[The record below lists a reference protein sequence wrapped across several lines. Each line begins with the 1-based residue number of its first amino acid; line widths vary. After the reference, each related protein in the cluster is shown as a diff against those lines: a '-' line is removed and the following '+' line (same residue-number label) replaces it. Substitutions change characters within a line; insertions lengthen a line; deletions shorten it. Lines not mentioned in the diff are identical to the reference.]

1 MMFGGF
7 LLFVGI
13 SWCKLKSAT
22 NTPVSSGITLL
33 KAINIVLTFTI
44 R

>member
-22 NTPVSSGITLL
+22 NSTCIKWYYAVKS
-33 KAINIVLTFTI
+33 N
-44 R
+44 